1 MLYQLPPAGHTI
13 SLTTGAQTDLSP
25 AEIFRPYEAEFYHS
39 GTAALA
45 TAIMAAIRLKVVDSP
60 EVILPAYGCPDLIS
74 AVLYAGARPV
84 LVDLEPQRPWMDLE
98 LLASSVSSQT
108 VAIIA
113 ASLFGIQERM
123 PAIKTIAERSSVV
136 LIEDSAQAFPTDG
149 MASFWTGDLVV
160 ISFGR
165 GKPVSLL
172 GGGAVLC
179 QDDRFRGLLPE
190 CRPDSPAPALARVTL
205 RLKARLY
212 NLMSSAYVYWMPA
225 GLPFLHLGETRYHPL
240 TSIRCMD
247 NARLELLAANTEAY
261 RRRSLHVQAALAGLV
276 GELATRSGSV
286 VDLPAVCNLPAS
298 HALLRYPLLV
308 EPVIRDRVYNRL
320 RREGLGVSRMYPAA
334 LSGIAGLEEYLGVA
348 GISPVAQNFAARVLT
363 RPVHERVRAV
373 DIRRIASCLESI
385 A

>member
-13 SLTTGAQTDLSP
+13 TLTRGAQTSLSP
-25 AEIFRPYEAEFYHS
+25 ADIFRPYEAEFYHS

-45 TAIMAAIRLKVVDSP
+45 AAVMAAIRLKAVDAP

-98 LLASSVSSQT
+98 QLASSVSSQT
-108 VAIIA
+108 VAIITV
-113 ASLFGIQERM
+113 SLFGIQERM
-123 PAIKTIAERSSVV
+123 PAIRAIAERSSVV
-136 LIEDSAQAFPTDG
+136 LIEDSAQAFATDG
-149 MASFWTGDLVV
+149 MTSFWTGDLVV

-179 QDDRFRGLLPE
+179 QADRFRGLLPE
-190 CRPDSPAPALARVTL
+190 CRPHSPAPALKRLTL

-247 NARLELLAANTEAY
+247 VARLELLATNTEAY
-261 RRRSLHVQAALAGLV
+261 QRRSLRVQAALASLV
-276 GELATRSGSV
+276 GELATRSGSL
-286 VDLPAVCNLPAS
+286 VDLPAVCNVPDTR
-298 HALLRYPLLV
+298 ALLRYPLLLD
-308 EPVIRDRVYNRL
+308 PAIRDRVYHRM
-320 RREGLGVSRMYPAA
+320 RSEGLGVSRMYPAA
-334 LSGIAGLEEYLGVA
+334 LPGIAGLEESLGAAVVF
-348 GISPVAQNFAARVLT
+348 PVAQDFAARVLT
-363 RPVHERVRAV
+363 LPVHERVRAV
-373 DIRRIASCLESI
+373 DIRRIAGCLESI